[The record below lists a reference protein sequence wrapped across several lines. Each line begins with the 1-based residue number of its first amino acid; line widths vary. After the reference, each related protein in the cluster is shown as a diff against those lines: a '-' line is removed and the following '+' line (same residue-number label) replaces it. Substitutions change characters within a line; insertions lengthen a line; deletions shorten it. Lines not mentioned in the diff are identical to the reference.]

1 MAKRMLVRADD
12 LGWTEAINYG
22 IEKTVKE
29 GIIGSVGLMPNMPAA
44 RHGMELLAGE
54 NVCVG
59 QHTNICVGRPV
70 TDPEKI
76 PSLCQ
81 DNGLFKP
88 SRAYRTA
95 REDFVVLDEAVLEI
109 EAQYQRFV
117 ELTGRQPGYF
127 EGHAVASR
135 NFFKGL
141 EIVADRHGLLYL
153 PMAMDGPVRFCS
165 TWLYASMDSMKP
177 DYDPEESL
185 KTAALKDYGP
195 DGCCMFV
202 CHPGYLDD
210 EILRESSLTV
220 PRAREVAMAANP
232 DVKRWLEE
240 NGVRL
245 VTYDDL

>member
-95 REDFVVLDEAVLEI
+95 REDFVVLDEVVLEI
-109 EAQYQRFV
+109 EAVIFLRGWRLWLTDMGFYIFPWPW
-117 ELTGRQPGYF
+117 TGRCVF
-127 EGHAVASR
+127 AVR
-135 NFFKGL
+135 
-141 EIVADRHGLLYL
+141 
-153 PMAMDGPVRFCS
+153 
-165 TWLYASMDSMKP
+165 
-177 DYDPEESL
+177 
-185 KTAALKDYGP
+185 
-195 DGCCMFV
+195 GCM
-202 CHPGYLDD
+202 
-210 EILRESSLTV
+210 RAWTV
-220 PRAREVAMAANP
+220 
-232 DVKRWLEE
+232 
-240 NGVRL
+240 
-245 VTYDDL
+245 

>member
-22 IEKTVKE
+22 IAKAVKE

-44 RHGMELLAGE
+44 GHGMELLAWE
-54 NVCVG
+54 KVCVG

-70 TDPEKI
+70 TDPKRI

-88 SRAYRTA
+88 SRVYRA
-95 REDFVVLDEAVLEI
+95 AKEDFVVLDEVVLEI

-127 EGHAVASR
+127 EGHAVASD

-141 EIVADRHGLLYL
+141 EIVADRHGLSYL
-153 PMAMDGPVRFCS
+153 PMAMDRPVRFRG
-165 TWLYASMDSMKP
+165 TLLYTSMDSMRP
-177 DYDPEESL
+177 DYDPVESL
-185 KTAALKDYGP
+185 KAAALKDYGP
-195 DGCCMFV
+195 EGCCMFV

-210 EILRESSLTV
+210 EILRSSSLTI
-220 PRAREVAMAANP
+220 PRAREVAMATDP
-232 DVKRWLEE
+232 DVRRWLEE
-240 NGVRL
+240 NGVEL